1 MNRVRLGTKAITLT
15 AIVLSAVLPGAAV
28 AAPRGKALRRSLGDP
43 RSSCRDRRVPLACVF
58 IEATVPDEGSFSC
71 TGTVI
76 APKVVLTAG
85 HCVESEGEFVANPAS
100 SYIVTTGVA
109 DVREV
114 TLANESTVSH
124 AIFYPNFESAR
135 PQIDAGLLILD
146 APVAAPALP
155 MATPSKP
162 ELRKPGTPITIAVWG
177 LPDPKSEVVPKVLRA
192 AEGLKLQSTG
202 FCQQHIPDLPF
213 DFPAFTPASQSC
225 ALDTPNHTVSG
236 CFGDSGGPAIAHR
249 ADGTP
254 VEIGIIVKGSLRCA
268 PTQPNVFTQGR
279 PDFCVGRRM
288 DRVRRTRRTKAPHS
302 QAGATVPRGR
312 ARRRSRRPR
321 RSPVHC
327 GTGSWAEP
335 EGKPTAPASTGP
347 GSSAMSAGIR
357 AEAATTAP
365 SSSVM

>member
-1 MNRVRLGTKAITLT
+1 M
-15 AIVLSAVLPGAAV
+15 
-28 AAPRGKALRRSLGDP
+28 
-43 RSSCRDRRVPLACVF
+43 
-58 IEATVPDEGSFSC
+58 
-71 TGTVI
+71 
-76 APKVVLTAG
+76 
-85 HCVESEGEFVANPAS
+85 
-100 SYIVTTGVA
+100 
-109 DVREV
+109 
-114 TLANESTVSH
+114 ANESTVSH

-135 PQIDAGLLILD
+135 PQIDAGLLILN

-162 ELRKPGTPITIAVWG
+162 ELRKPGTPVTIAGWG
-177 LPDPKSEVVPKVLRA
+177 LTDPKSEVVPKVLRA

-202 FCQQHIPDLPF
+202 FCHQHIPDLPF

-225 ALDTPNHTVSG
+225 ALDTPDHTVSG

-249 ADGTP
+249 AHGTP
-254 VEIGIIVKGSLRCA
+254 VEIGIIVKGSVRCA

-335 EGKPTAPASTGP
+335 EGETHCTRLDWTGVKCHVRWHQGGSRYYGYFVVRHVITPAIDIGHLVKYRIHWVKEGC
-347 GSSAMSAGIR
+347 GSHSRGRSCTVHTR
-357 AEAATTAP
+357 HN
-365 SSSVM
+365 